1 MAKRV
6 IKVGGM
12 SCEHCTK
19 SVAEALEA
27 LCGVSNVNVDL
38 SAGTAAIDLDESEC
52 GEDGV
57 RAAIEDIGF
66 DYLGT

>member
-6 IKVGGM
+6 IKIGGM
-12 SCEHCTK
+12 SCEHCKK
-19 SVAEALEA
+19 SVTEALEA
-27 LCGVSNVNVDL
+27 LDGVSEVSVDL
-38 SAGTAAIDLDESEC
+38 AAGTARIELDESAY

-66 DYLGT
+66 DYLG